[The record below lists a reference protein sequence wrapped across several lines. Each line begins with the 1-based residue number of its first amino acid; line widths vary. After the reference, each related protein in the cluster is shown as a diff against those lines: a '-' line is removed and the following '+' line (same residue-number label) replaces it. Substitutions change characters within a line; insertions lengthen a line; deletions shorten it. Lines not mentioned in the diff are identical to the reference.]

1 MINDIY
7 QVVLENKANRSL
19 HHVGFFD
26 SEDNAT
32 DCMRKLHANVANEG
46 ISVGVFKNEI
56 SGDKWDGVVDYNEL
70 LCKFD

>member
-7 QVVLENKANRSL
+7 QVVLENKANRTL
-19 HHVGFFD
+19 HHVAFFD

-32 DCMRKLHANVANEG
+32 DCMRKLHSSVAHEG

-56 SGDKWDGVVDYNEL
+56 NENKWNGVVDYNEL
-70 LCKFD
+70 LCKFN